1 MKRISFLLIIFS
13 LMLFAACDSIEDTY
27 KEFVGD
33 GPIRYPGKCTNI
45 TVAPGWEC
53 LRVNWD
59 ISNDPDIKHILVTC
73 MSETDTLKKELEA
86 SATSCVIDQLENQ
99 NYTIKV
105 QSEASDGSL
114 SLSDNYTERP
124 YTYEH
129 EAVKGFTRGYSK
141 AYVAKGH
148 LLMLMN
154 TWDEGIERYAISYT
168 KTDGTAG
175 EEELTEA
182 DFNKKYLDFGGID
195 TTQPITL
202 NRRAKLAG
210 CPDDIDFEPIVF
222 SNIVVF
228 DSDIRKNLQERYG
241 LSNDAQENYAAT
253 AETIEFDHD
262 LMSMEDLLFF
272 SNLKKIILGKNHYF
286 DGAHF
291 IYPSLESVQTS
302 GWVLDRMHD
311 IYGTTVELYGD
322 SYFPTSWNP
331 SYVKRKDASTLPSIA
346 YLSTTGWTISNS
358 VDDTENSKLS
368 NLLDNNS
375 ATVWTSWPSSDGVR
389 TMLLTIDMK
398 KQQTIN
404 GVKIVQSANTENQNY
419 MPNKVKVEYTDNPD
433 GQWTDLTYVEDNTL
447 GSAVGEATLLKAA
460 KATKAR
466 YLRVSVAEQ
475 TYRGQVKVTL
485 GDIAVY

>member
-1 MKRISFLLIIFS
+1 MRRISFLLIIFS

-53 LRVNWD
+53 LRVSWD
-59 ISNDPDIKHILVTC
+59 ISSDPDIKHILVTC
-73 MSETDTLKKELEA
+73 ISETDTLKKELDA
-86 SATSCVIDQLENQ
+86 SATHCVIDQLGNQ
-99 NYTIKV
+99 NYVIKV

-129 EAVKGFTRGYSK
+129 EAVKSFTRGYSK

-148 LLMLMN
+148 LLMIMN
-154 TWDEGIERYAISYT
+154 TWDDGIERYAISYT
-168 KTDGTAG
+168 KTDGNAG
-175 EEELTEA
+175 EVELTQA
-182 DFNKKYLDFGGID
+182 DFGKKYLDLGGID
-195 TTQPITL
+195 TTKPITL

-241 LSNDAQENYAAT
+241 LSNDAQKSYAET
-253 AETIEFDHD
+253 AENIELDHD

-272 SNLKKIILGKNHYF
+272 SHLKKVVLGKNHYF
-286 DGAHF
+286 DGSHF
-291 IYPSLESVQTS
+291 AYPSLENIEASE
-302 GWVLDRMHD
+302 WVLERLHD
-311 IYGTTVELYGD
+311 IYGTQVELYGD

-331 SYVKRKDASTLPSIA
+331 TFVKRISASQLPSIA
-346 YLSTTGWTISNS
+346 YLPTTGWTISNT
-358 VDDTENSKLS
+358 VDDSENSKLV
-368 NLLDNNS
+368 NLLDNN
-375 ATVWTSWPSSDGVR
+375 AGTVWTSWPSSDGVR
-389 TMLLTIDMK
+389 TMELTIDMK
-398 KQQTIN
+398 KEQQIN
-404 GVKIVQSANTENQNY
+404 GVKIVQSANTENQSY
-419 MPNKVKVEYTDNPD
+419 FPNKVKVEYSDNPD

-447 GSAVGEATLLKAA
+447 GTAVGEATLLKAA
-460 KATKAR
+460 KQVKAR
-466 YLRVSVAEQ
+466 YLRISVSELS
-475 TYRGQVKVTL
+475 YRGQVKVSL

>member
-1 MKRISFLLIIFS
+1 MKRISILWIIFS

-27 KEFVGD
+27 KEFTGD

-45 TVAPGWEC
+45 SVTPGWEC
-53 LRVNWD
+53 LRVNWN

-73 MSETDTLKKELEA
+73 ISETDTLKKELDA
-86 SATSCVIDQLENQ
+86 SATNCIIDQLGNQ
-99 NYTIKV
+99 NYVIKV

-148 LLMLMN
+148 LLMIMN

-168 KTDGTAG
+168 KLDGN
-175 EEELTEA
+175 EEEVELTQA
-182 DFNKKYLDFGGID
+182 DFSKKYLDLGGID
-195 TTQPITL
+195 TTKPITL

-210 CPDDIDFEPIVF
+210 CPDDIDFEPIIF

-228 DSDIRKNLQERYG
+228 DSDVRKNLQERYG
-241 LSNDAQENYAAT
+241 LSNDAQESYAET
-253 AETIEFDHD
+253 AEYIELDHD

-272 SNLKKIILGKNHYF
+272 SHLKKVVLGKNHYF
-286 DGAHF
+286 DGSHF
-291 IYPSLESVQTS
+291 AYPSLETIETS
-302 GWVLDRMHD
+302 EWALERLHE
-311 IYGTTVELYGD
+311 IYGTQVELYGD
-322 SYFPTSWNP
+322 SYFPASWNP
-331 SYVKRKDASTLPSIA
+331 TFVKRISASQLPSIA
-346 YLSTTGWTISNS
+346 YLPTTGWIISNS
-358 VDDTENSKLS
+358 VDDSENGKLV
-368 NLLDNNS
+368 NLLDNN
-375 ATVWTSWPSSDGVR
+375 AGTAWTSWPSSDGVR
-389 TMLLTIDMK
+389 TMVLTIDMK
-398 KQQTIN
+398 KEQQIN

-419 MPNKVKVEYTDNPD
+419 FPNKVKVEYTNNPD

-447 GSAVGEATLLKAA
+447 GTAVGEATLLKAA
-460 KATKAR
+460 KQTKAR
-466 YLRVSVAEQ
+466 YLRVSVSEQ
-475 TYRGQVKVTL
+475 SYRGQVKVSL